1 MERYQRGCVLEASN
15 AFHVSYYVNEIVKG
29 EPEARATFAA
39 PLCASVGRIT
49 TPATAQRPRRL
60 QLAEDHM
67 RTINTAGASTTE
79 DISVVDF
86 WEEIP
91 AHSVR
96 HRLYTHDPAESDF
109 YRHPKLSWGH
119 RTRTDMIVGKENC
132 RGFMV
137 AAAALVVL
145 LTVLLFFAWSR
156 KRDNPKPEPPLH
168 TATLGSKN
176 SDVA

>member
-1 MERYQRGCVLEASN
+1 
-15 AFHVSYYVNEIVKG
+15 
-29 EPEARATFAA
+29 
-39 PLCASVGRIT
+39 
-49 TPATAQRPRRL
+49 
-60 QLAEDHM
+60 M
-67 RTINTAGASTTE
+67 RTINTAVASTTE
-79 DISVVDF
+79 EIDVVDF

-109 YRHPKLSWGH
+109 CRHPKLSWGH
-119 RTRTDMIVGKENC
+119 PTADMIVGKENC

-137 AAAALVVL
+137 ALAVLVVL
-145 LTVLLFFAWSR
+145 LTLLLFFAWSR

-176 SDVA
+176 SEVA